1 MSGIVAVNA
10 KKIKASASVNRL
22 LDENYRTAETA
33 EKYEDGHRIIRTADT
48 GKNVFLLQ
56 RPENY
61 DQVRRERVKAVNDAV
76 DLRRSAKVGDDKRR
90 YQKLRHDAV
99 DTLGLVVQPSA
110 DWINSLPREQQI
122 QFFRDA
128 LDVMIAKPDYFG
140 RIDTAVVH
148 VDENTPHMQCLASTI
163 NQQTM
168 KSDAK
173 KILGNKSRMSQRQ
186 TVLAEG
192 LKAKGWDVERGVKR
206 IDNPAYQN
214 WRDDKEREGLKVNRH
229 NDMILLQRDLDLTAR
244 EQAVTSERAA
254 LAAEKNEWALSAGE
268 RRKWQASAAERAEW
282 ADKMAKLEALK
293 ESVNTAQK
301 ALNASRSDFEDEK
314 AEWDANAPKRAVSAA
329 ERVKMDARE
338 AAVRER
344 EDSLAEKVKNY
355 NKIVRKWNN
364 GKDARDKERA
374 EWDKSK
380 PERDAW
386 AAGAGER
393 KAWADG
399 QGDRDMWADRMA
411 ELKRQQDILQK
422 QQAAAYEAIQQA
434 SAGLSGLTDAEL
446 ARRAQA
452 AREVAEMSNTLDFP
466 ARAAQKIREATAA
479 AEGGRPGGRPSGGT
493 PETYSDDDLLDFA
506 NAVAGIRQDEGNLSR

>member
-22 LDENYRTAETA
+22 LDENYRTEETA

-48 GKNVFLLQ
+48 AKNVFLLQ

-76 DLRRSAKVGDDKRR
+76 TLRQTAKVKGDTRR

-110 DWINSLPREQQI
+110 DWINSLPQEQQI

-128 LDVMIAKPDYFG
+128 LDVMVRNPDYFG

-163 NQQTM
+163 NAREM
-168 KSDAK
+168 RSDAK
-173 KILGNKSRMSQRQ
+173 KILGNKSRMSHRQ

-192 LKAKGWDVERGVKR
+192 LKAKGWDVDRGVKR
-206 IDNPAYQN
+206 IDNPDYQN

-254 LAAEKNEWALSAGE
+254 LIAEKNDWALSAGE
-268 RRKWQASAAERAEW
+268 RRRWQASAAERAEW

-301 ALNASRSDFEDEK
+301 ALNASRSDFENEK

-338 AAVRER
+338 AA
-344 EDSLAEKVKNY
+344 LAEKVKNY
-355 NKIVRKWNN
+355 NKIVRKWND

-411 ELKRQQDILQK
+411 ELQRQQDILQK

-452 AREVAEMSNTLDFP
+452 AREIAEMSNTLDFP
-466 ARAAQKIREATAA
+466 ARVTQKIREATAA

-493 PETYSDDDLLDFA
+493 PEAQGNGGWQDIDDDFEA
-506 NAVAGIRQDEGNLSR
+506 AVLSLGDTSHGISR